1 MAPQQEES
9 RMPSLR
15 ALERG
20 LQLLDYL
27 IRVKEA
33 RLHKIA
39 EETFLPSS
47 TTHRLLQA
55 LERHGYVTETQH
67 GLYKLGMKGFLLTGV
82 RESIRHVLE
91 DLQKKTGETVNLAML
106 VQDEM
111 EYVERAV
118 SDHAL
123 SFVVSVGQRIPLNCS
138 ALGKAVLA
146 YQPGLLE
153 HLSLEKRT
161 SHSITDLIEL
171 KAELEV
177 ARHRGF
183 TLDNEEY
190 FDGVFCVAVPVFDHS
205 GDAIGGVSIS
215 GPTVRFSREQ
225 AFQFA
230 PLLKASGERIS
241 QLLQTHEEGEAK
253 HGQ

>member
-9 RMPSLR
+9 SIPSLR

-39 EETFLPSS
+39 EETSLPPS

-55 LERHGYVTETQH
+55 LERHGYVTGTQH
-67 GLYKLGMKGFLLTGV
+67 GFYKLGLKGFWLTGV
-82 RESIRHVLE
+82 RESLRHVLE

-123 SFVVSVGQRIPLNCS
+123 SFVVSVGQRVPLNCS

-146 YQPGLLE
+146 YQPDLLA
-153 HLSLEKRT
+153 HISLEQRT
-161 SHSITDLIEL
+161 SHSITDLVEL

-190 FDGVFCVAVPVFDHS
+190 FDGVFCVAVPVFDQN
-205 GDAIGGVSIS
+205 GEAIGGVSIS

-225 AFQFA
+225 AFQYA
-230 PLLKASGERIS
+230 PLLKAAGERIS
-241 QLLQTHEEGEAK
+241 QLLQTHEGGET
-253 HGQ
+253 